1 MKWNVRMF
9 CQGNITLASVYHLD
23 GRVSMASILWHMEL
37 RRRLSQEDIDDAVM
51 ILIYAD
57 TCHRPGLK
65 KKCCI

>member
-1 MKWNVRMF
+1 MEESQWPAV
-9 CQGNITLASVYHLD
+9 
-23 GRVSMASILWHMEL
+23 LWHMEL
-37 RRRLSQEDIDDAVM
+37 RRGPLLEDIGDDVM